1 MISDK
6 TVELLTQLRGLC
18 EEVVDDRD
26 HAHRPE
32 NWQAVSG
39 MVDTITDIM
48 AGLMAANSI
57 EQRALLAQKCGVSC
71 GGDGG
76 DVGDAVRRVFAN
88 MDERGDG

>member
-6 TVELLTQLRGLC
+6 TVEVLTHLRGLC
-18 EEVVDDRD
+18 EEIVDDRD

-48 AGLMAANSI
+48 AGLMAANAI
-57 EQRALLAQKCGVSC
+57 EQRALMAQKCGVSC
-71 GGDGG
+71 DGG
-76 DVGDAVRRVFAN
+76 VGDAVRRVFGN
-88 MDERGDG
+88 MDEEETVN